1 VCCVSECEDDSK
13 IVCYGDAETKRI
25 VEALDVSGEK
35 EGALRMGLAWIR
47 GGWGVGG
54 GVGCGLAGSIGD
66 AEMKQIEV
74 VERV

>member
-1 VCCVSECEDDSK
+1 MCCVSECEDDSK

-47 GGWGVGG
+47 GGWGVGC
-54 GVGCGLAGSIGD
+54 GVG
-66 AEMKQIEV
+66 
-74 VERV
+74 